1 MISIGGGVLSTL
13 RVDSST
19 AQWIGYQII
28 FGSGTGAA
36 MPMVNPLLASFLKC
50 QLTSSKALIGVMA
63 VLPQNEISI
72 GNGIIIFC
80 QFLGGAIFLAI
91 AESLFTSRLLREIAA
106 NAPSVDAQ
114 AVINAGAEAV
124 ATVVNSE
131 NLAAVIEAYNV
142 AITTTYVSLSAYL
155 SWNRS
160 IRTHCCIVR
169 HGCRR
174 CRCVL
179 RFVWD
184 ALGQCEREI
193 TDGWRGM
200 ISFSACLITA
210 SWKGYLSLSG
220 IATQK
225 NFRLLDFLYS
235 LAKA

>member
-1 MISIGGGVLSTL
+1 
-13 RVDSST
+13 
-19 AQWIGYQII
+19 
-28 FGSGTGAA
+28 
-36 MPMVNPLLASFLKC
+36 
-50 QLTSSKALIGVMA
+50 
-63 VLPQNEISI
+63 
-72 GNGIIIFC
+72 
-80 QFLGGAIFLAI
+80 
-91 AESLFTSRLLREIAA
+91 
-106 NAPSVDAQ
+106 
-114 AVINAGAEAV
+114 VINAGAEAV

-210 SWKGYLSLSG
+210 PWKGYLRLLG

-235 LAKA
+235 LAKAWPAFLSPNIPKSTPYAQTNGFSVLTHDNICKTSTAFTTLSMGQNCISA

>member
-1 MISIGGGVLSTL
+1 
-13 RVDSST
+13 
-19 AQWIGYQII
+19 
-28 FGSGTGAA
+28 
-36 MPMVNPLLASFLKC
+36 
-50 QLTSSKALIGVMA
+50 MA
-63 VLPQNEISI
+63 VLPQNQISI
-72 GNGIIIFC
+72 GNGIVIFS

-160 IRTHCCIVR
+160 IRTHHCIVR

-174 CRCVL
+174 RRCVL

-184 ALGQCEREI
+184 ALGQCEGEI
-193 TDGWRGM
+193 IDGWRGM
-200 ISFSACLITA
+200 ISFPACLITA
-210 SWKGYLSLSG
+210 PWKGYLRLAG
-220 IATQK
+220 IATQN

-235 LAKA
+235 LAKTQTAFLSPNIPKSTPHAQTNGFSVLTYDYICKTSIAFTIISMGQNCISA